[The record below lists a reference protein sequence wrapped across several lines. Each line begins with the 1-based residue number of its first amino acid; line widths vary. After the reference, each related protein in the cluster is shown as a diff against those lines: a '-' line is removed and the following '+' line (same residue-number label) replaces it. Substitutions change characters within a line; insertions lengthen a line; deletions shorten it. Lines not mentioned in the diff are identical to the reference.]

1 MKISYNWLKTLINID
16 LPAEEVSVLLTDAGL
31 EVEGLEYFESIKGG
45 LKGILVGHVLECSK
59 HPDADKLSLTR
70 VDIGAGEPLSIVC
83 GAPNVAAGQKVL
95 IATVGTTLYP
105 LSGEPLEIKKAKIR
119 GAASEGM
126 ICAEDEIG
134 LGASHAGILI
144 LPADTKVGL
153 EASNYFKV
161 ERDVVFEIGLTPNR
175 SDAAS
180 HFGVARD
187 LAAILNAKNN
197 VTTFEA
203 RLIGLNELPDATG
216 LNKVDIEIKNTDAC
230 KRYTGLVVSGVEVKE
245 SPDWLKNRLQA
256 IGLRPINNI
265 VDITNFVLHETGQ
278 PLHAFDLDQ
287 IKGNKVIIDTAKE
300 GIKFTTLDGVVRPLK
315 SNDLMIYNSSE
326 PMCIAGVFGGEK
338 SGVSAKT
345 SSVFIESA
353 YFDPSFVR
361 KTAKHHGLKT
371 DASFRFERGT
381 DPEMTM
387 NAAIRAV
394 NLIMEIGGGR
404 ISMGITDVYPEK
416 LEPVK
421 IAFSYN
427 YCNDLI
433 GKSIDKGI
441 VKNII
446 TSLGIIIE
454 NEGNDGLLLEVPKYK
469 TDVIRAADVVEEVMR
484 IYGYNNIETS
494 KQIIYTAFNEEKNFD
509 RIVEER
515 VGGFLTSNGFNETM
529 NLSLT
534 KESNH
539 QKTDDLVKVVNPLS
553 NDLNVL
559 RGDLLFGGLESLAYN
574 INRKQANLK
583 FYEIGKVY
591 HARLNDVQSG
601 AVNPAK
607 DFKYVEDKHLSLLVT
622 GNTFNENY
630 YGLNQNVDLNYLKSI
645 VENLL
650 KVLGITNF
658 TTSESSYNAFDY
670 GLSYELNKNA
680 IVEIG
685 SVNKAHLNKFDIKQN
700 VFYAQFNWSALVK
713 AYKKLKVTFVEL
725 PLYPSVRRDLAML
738 LDKTVKY
745 EQLKTLALNTERKL
759 LKEVNLFDVYE
770 GEKLGNKKSY
780 ALSFILQS
788 EDATLTDKQIEKVME
803 KLIES
808 YKSTF
813 GAELR

>member
-1 MKISYNWLKTLINID
+1 MKISYNWLKTLISVE
-16 LPAEEVSVLLTDAGL
+16 LPAEEVAVLLTDAGL
-31 EVEGLEYFESIKGG
+31 EVESIEHFESVKGG
-45 LKGILVGHVLECSK
+45 LKGVVVGHVLECTK
-59 HPDADKLSLTR
+59 HPDADKLSLTK
-70 VDIGAGEPLSIVC
+70 VDVGNGTPLSIVC

-95 IATVGTTLYP
+95 VATVGTTLYP
-105 LSGEPLEIKKAKIR
+105 TSGEPLEIKKAKIR

-134 LGASHAGILI
+134 IGTSHAGILI
-144 LPADTKVGL
+144 LPAETKIGL
-153 EASNYFKV
+153 PAADYFKI

-180 HFGVARD
+180 HYGVARD
-187 LAAILNAKNN
+187 LAAILNIKNN
-197 VTTFEA
+197 VNSNEA
-203 RLIGLNELPDATG
+203 RLVGLNQLPEATNI
-216 LNKVDIEIKNTDAC
+216 NKVEIDIKNKDAC
-230 KRYTGLVVSGVEVKE
+230 KRYTGLVITGVEVKE
-245 SPDWLKNRLQA
+245 SPDWLKNRLMC

-265 VDITNFVLHETGQ
+265 VDITNFVLHEMGQ
-278 PLHAFDLDQ
+278 PLHAFDLEQ
-287 IKGNKVIIDTAKE
+287 IKGNKVVIDTCKE
-300 GIKFTTLDGVVRPLK
+300 GTKFVTLDGVERALK
-315 SNDLMIYNSSE
+315 ANDLMICNTSE
-326 PMCIAGVFGGEK
+326 PMCIAGVFGGTK
-338 SGVSAKT
+338 SGVTKKT

-353 YFDPSFVR
+353 YFDPGYVR
-361 KTAKHHGLKT
+361 KTAKTHGLKT

-381 DPEMTM
+381 DPEMTV
-387 NAAIRAV
+387 NAAIRAA
-394 NLIMEIGGGR
+394 NLIMEIAGGNM
-404 ISMGITDVYPEK
+404 SMGIVDVYPER

-433 GKSIDKGI
+433 GKAIDKTI

-454 NEGNDGLLLEVPKYK
+454 TEGADGLLLHVPRYK
-469 TDVIRAADVVEEVMR
+469 TDVTRATDVVEEVLR
-484 IYGYNNIETS
+484 VYGYNNVEVS
-494 KQIIYTAFNEEKNFD
+494 KNITYTAFNEEKNFD

-539 QKTDDLVKVVNPLS
+539 SKTDDLVKVVNPLS
-553 NDLNVL
+553 SDLNVL
-559 RGDLLFGGLESLAYN
+559 RGELIFGGLESLAYN
-574 INRKQANLK
+574 INRKNSNLK
-583 FYEIGKVY
+583 FYEVGKVY
-591 HARLNDVQSG
+591 HIDNS
-601 AVNPAK
+601 K
-607 DFKYVEDKHLSLLVT
+607 EFKYIEDKQLSLLIT
-622 GNTFNENY
+622 GAAFGENH
-630 YGLNQNVDLNYLKSI
+630 YGLNQNVDLNYLKSV

-650 KVLGITNF
+650 EALGISNF
-658 TTSESSYNAFDY
+658 TSSESSYAAFEF
-670 GLSYELNKNA
+670 GISYQLDKNI
-680 IVEIG
+680 IVEFG
-685 SVNKAHLNKFDIKQN
+685 SVNKAHLNKFDIKQS

-738 LDKTVKY
+738 LDKSVKY
-745 EQLKTLALNTERKL
+745 EQLRTLALNTERKL

-788 EDATLTDKQIEKVME
+788 EEATLTDKQIEKVME

>member
-31 EVEGLEYFESIKGG
+31 EVEALEHFESIKGG
-45 LKGILVGHVLECSK
+45 LKGVVVGHVLECAK
-59 HPDADKLSLTR
+59 HPDADKLSVTK
-70 VDIGAGEPLSIVC
+70 VDVGAGEPLNIVC
-83 GAPNVAAGQKVL
+83 GAPNVAAGQKV
-95 IATVGTTLYP
+95 IVATVGAVLYP
-105 LSGEPLEIKKAKIR
+105 SSGESLEIKKAKIR
-119 GAASEGM
+119 GAVSEGM

-134 LGASHAGILI
+134 LGASHAGIMI

-153 EASNYFKV
+153 KASELFKL
-161 ERDVVFEIGLTPNR
+161 ESDVVFEIGLTPNR

-197 VTTFEA
+197 VSTYDA
-203 RLIGLNELPDATG
+203 RLIGLNELPEATN
-216 LNKVDIEIKNTDAC
+216 LNKVDIEINNLDAC
-230 KRYTGLVVSGVEVKE
+230 RRYTGLVISGVEVKE
-245 SPDWLKNRLQA
+245 SPDWLKNRLKA

-278 PLHAFDLDQ
+278 PLHAFDLEY
-287 IKGNKVIIDTAKE
+287 IKDNKVIIDTAKE
-300 GIKFTTLDGVVRPLK
+300 GTRFVTLDGIERNLK
-315 SNDLMIYNSSE
+315 ASDLMISNSSE
-326 PMCIAGVFGGEK
+326 PMCIAGVFGGAK
-338 SGVSAKT
+338 SGVTEKT
-345 SSVFIESA
+345 NSVFIESA
-353 YFDPSFVR
+353 YFEAGYVR
-361 KTAKHHGLKT
+361 RTAKHHGLKT

-381 DPEMTM
+381 DPEMTV
-387 NAAIRAV
+387 NAAIRAA
-394 NLIMEIGGGR
+394 NLIMEIAGGR
-404 ISMGITDVYPEK
+404 ISMGINDVYPDK

-446 TSLGIIIE
+446 TSLGMIIDH
-454 NEGNDGLLLEVPKYK
+454 EGNDGLLLEVPKFK
-469 TDVIRAADVVEEVMR
+469 TDVTRAADVVEEVMR

-494 KQIIYTAFNEEKNFD
+494 KQIVYSAFNEDKNFD

-515 VGGFLTSNGFNETM
+515 AGGFLTSNGFNETM

-534 KESNH
+534 KESH
-539 QKTDDLVKVVNPLS
+539 HAKTDDLVKVVNPLS
-553 NDLNVL
+553 NDLNVM

-574 INRKQANLK
+574 INRKQTHLK

-591 HARLNDVQSG
+591 HTDDL
-601 AVNPAK
+601 K
-607 DFKYVEDKHLSLLVT
+607 EFKYVEDKHLSLLVT
-622 GNTFNENY
+622 GTTFSENH
-630 YGLNQNVDLNYLKSI
+630 YGLNQNVDLNYLKSV

-650 KVLGITNF
+650 KALGVNNF
-658 TTSESSYNAFDY
+658 ASSESSYHAFDY
-670 GLSYELNKNA
+670 GLSYQLNKNT

-685 SVNKAHLNKFDIKQN
+685 SVNKAHLNMFDIKQP

-745 EQLKTLALNTERKL
+745 EQLKALALNTERKL

-788 EDATLTDKQIEKVME
+788 EEATLTDKQIEKVMD

>member
-1 MKISYNWLKTLINID
+1 MKISYNWLKTLIKIE
-16 LPAEEVSVLLTDAGL
+16 LPAEEVAVLLTDAGL
-31 EVEGLEYFESIKGG
+31 EVESIEHFESVKGG
-45 LKGILVGHVLECSK
+45 LKGVVVGHVLECTK
-59 HPDADKLSLTR
+59 HPDADKLSLTK
-70 VDIGAGEPLSIVC
+70 VDVGTETPLSIVC
-83 GAPNVAAGQKVL
+83 GAPNVTAGQKVL
-95 IATVGTTLYP
+95 VATVGTTLYP
-105 LSGEPLEIKKAKIR
+105 SSGDPLEIKKAKIR

-134 LGASHAGILI
+134 VGTSHAGILI
-144 LPADTKVGL
+144 LPADTKVGMQ
-153 EASNYFKV
+153 AADYFKI

-180 HFGVARD
+180 HYGVARD
-187 LAAILNAKNN
+187 LAAILNIKYN
-197 VTTFEA
+197 VNTNEA
-203 RLIGLNELPDATG
+203 RLIGLNELPDATN
-216 LNKVDIEIKNTDAC
+216 LNKVDIEIKNKDAC

-245 SPDWLKNRLQA
+245 SPDWLKNRLLC

-265 VDITNFVLHETGQ
+265 VDITNFVLHELGQ

-287 IKGNKVIIDTAKE
+287 VKGNKVIVDTCKE
-300 GIKFTTLDGVVRPLK
+300 GTKFLTLDGVERTLK
-315 SNDLMIYNSSE
+315 ANDLMICNSSD
-326 PMCIAGVFGGEK
+326 PMCIAGVFGGAK
-338 SGVSAKT
+338 SGVTNKT
-345 SSVFIESA
+345 TSVFIESA
-353 YFDPSFVR
+353 YFDPGFVR
-361 KTAKHHGLKT
+361 RTAKTHGLKT

-381 DPEMTM
+381 DPEMTL
-387 NAAIRAV
+387 NAAIRAA
-394 NLIMEIGGGR
+394 NLIMEIAGGR
-404 ISMGITDVYPEK
+404 ISMGISDVYPEK

-433 GKSIDKGI
+433 GKAIDKAV

-446 TSLGIIIE
+446 TSLGIQIE
-454 NEGNDGLLLEVPKYK
+454 TEGADGLLLQVPRYK
-469 TDVIRAADVVEEVMR
+469 TDVTRAADVVEEVLR
-484 IYGYNNIETS
+484 VYGYNNVEVS
-494 KQIIYTAFNEEKNFD
+494 KNITYTAFNEEKNFD

-539 QKTDDLVKVVNPLS
+539 EKTDDLVKVVNPLS

-559 RGDLLFGGLESLAYN
+559 RGELIFGGLESLAYN
-574 INRKQANLK
+574 INRKSPNLK

-591 HARLNDVQSG
+591 R
-601 AVNPAK
+601 VNNTK
-607 DFKYVEDKHLSLLVT
+607 EFKYEEDKQLSLLVT
-622 GNTFNENY
+622 GAAFGENQ
-630 YGLNQNVDLNYLKSI
+630 YGLNHNVDLNYLKSVI
-645 VENLL
+645 ENLL
-650 KVLGITNF
+650 KALGVNNF
-658 TTSESSYNAFDY
+658 TSSESTYHAFEYGISYQ
-670 GLSYELNKNA
+670 LNKNT
-680 IVEIG
+680 IVEFG
-685 SVNKAHLNKFDIKQN
+685 SVNKAHLNKFDIKQS

-745 EQLKTLALNTERKL
+745 EQLKSLALNTERKL

-788 EDATLTDKQIEKVME
+788 EEATLTDKQIEKVME

>member
-1 MKISYNWLKTLINID
+1 MKISYNWLKTLIKIE
-16 LPAEEVSVLLTDAGL
+16 LPAEEVAVLLTDAGL
-31 EVEGLEYFESIKGG
+31 EVESIEHFESVKGG
-45 LKGILVGHVLECSK
+45 LKGVVVGHVLECTK
-59 HPDADKLSLTR
+59 HPDADKLSLTK
-70 VDIGAGEPLSIVC
+70 VDIGTGTPLSIVC

-95 IATVGTTLYP
+95 VATVGSTLYP
-105 LSGEPLEIKKAKIR
+105 VGGEPLEIKKAKIR

-134 LGASHAGILI
+134 VGTSHAGIMI
-144 LPADTKVGL
+144 LPGDTKIGL
-153 EASNYFKV
+153 EAADYFKI

-180 HFGVARD
+180 HYGVARD
-187 LAAILNAKNN
+187 LAAILNIKNN
-197 VTTFEA
+197 VNTNEA
-203 RLIGLNELPDATG
+203 RLIGLNELPDATN
-216 LNKVDIEIKNTDAC
+216 LNKVDIEIKNKDAC

-245 SPDWLKNRLQA
+245 SPDWLKNRLMC

-265 VDITNFVLHETGQ
+265 VDITNFVLHEMGQ
-278 PLHAFDLDQ
+278 PLHAFDLEQ
-287 IKGNKVIIDTAKE
+287 IMGNKVIIDTCKE
-300 GIKFTTLDGVVRPLK
+300 GTKFVTLDGVERTLK
-315 SNDLMIYNSSE
+315 LNDLMICNTLE
-326 PMCIAGVFGGEK
+326 PMCIAGVFGGTK
-338 SGVSAKT
+338 SGVT
-345 SSVFIESA
+345 DRTTSVFVESA
-353 YFDPSFVR
+353 YFDPGYVR
-361 KTAKHHGLKT
+361 RTAKAHGLKT

-381 DPEMTM
+381 DPEMTV
-387 NAAIRAV
+387 NAAIRAA
-394 NLIMEIGGGR
+394 NLIMEIAGGR
-404 ISMGITDVYPEK
+404 ISMGILDVYPEK

-433 GKSIDKGI
+433 GKAIDKAV

-446 TSLGIIIE
+446 TSLGIQIE
-454 NEGNDGLLLEVPKYK
+454 TEGADGLLLQVPRYK
-469 TDVIRAADVVEEVMR
+469 TDVTRAADVVEEVLR
-484 IYGYNNIETS
+484 VYGYNNVEVS
-494 KQIIYTAFNEEKNFD
+494 KNITYTAFNEEKNFD

-559 RGDLLFGGLESLAYN
+559 RGELIFGGLESLAYN
-574 INRKQANLK
+574 INRKSPNLK

-591 HARLNDVQSG
+591 HLDNT
-601 AVNPAK
+601 K
-607 DFKYVEDKHLSLLVT
+607 EFKYVEDKQLSILVT
-622 GNTFNENY
+622 GSAFGENQ

-650 KVLGITNF
+650 KALGINNF
-658 TTSESSYNAFDY
+658 TSSESTYHGFEY
-670 GLSYELNKNA
+670 GIAYQLNKNT
-680 IVEIG
+680 IVEFG
-685 SVNKAHLNKFDIKQN
+685 SMNKKQLNAFDIKQP

-745 EQLKTLALNTERKL
+745 DQLRTLALNTERKL

-788 EDATLTDKQIEKVME
+788 EEATLTDKQIEKVME

-808 YKSTF
+808 YKTTF

>member
-1 MKISYNWLKTLINID
+1 MKISYNWLKTLID
-16 LPAEEVSVLLTDAGL
+16 VELPPEEVAVLLTDCGL
-31 EVEGLEYFESIKGG
+31 EVESVEHFESVKGG
-45 LKGILVGHVLECSK
+45 LKGVVVGHVLECAK
-59 HPDADKLSLTR
+59 HPDADKLSLTK
-70 VDIGAGEPLSIVC
+70 VDVGTGSPLSIVC

-95 IATVGTTLYP
+95 VATVGTTLYP
-105 LSGEPLEIKKAKIR
+105 NSGDPLEIKKAKIR

-134 LGASHAGILI
+134 IGTSHAGILI
-144 LPADTKVGL
+144 LPADTRIGL
-153 EASNYFKV
+153 PAADYFKI

-187 LAAILNAKNN
+187 LAAVLNIKNN
-197 VTTFEA
+197 VSTNQA
-203 RLIGLNELPDATG
+203 RLIGLNELPDATN
-216 LNKVDIEIKNTDAC
+216 LNKVEIEIKNKEAC
-230 KRYTGLVVSGVEVKE
+230 KRYTGLVVSGIEVKE
-245 SPDWLKNRLQA
+245 SPDWLKNRLTC

-278 PLHAFDLDQ
+278 PLHAFDLEQ
-287 IKGNKVIIDTAKE
+287 IKGNKVIIDTCKE
-300 GIKFTTLDGVVRPLK
+300 GTKFVTLDGIERTLK
-315 SNDLMIYNSSE
+315 ENDLMICNASE
-326 PMCIAGVFGGEK
+326 PMCIAGVFGGAK
-338 SGVSAKT
+338 SGVTDKT
-345 SSVFIESA
+345 TSVFIESA
-353 YFDPSFVR
+353 YFDPGYVR
-361 KTAKHHGLKT
+361 RTAKAHGLKT

-381 DPEMTM
+381 DPEMTI
-387 NAAIRAV
+387 NAAIRAA
-394 NLIMEIGGGR
+394 NLIMELAGGR

-433 GKSIDKGI
+433 GKSIDKTI
-441 VKNII
+441 VKNVI
-446 TSLGIIIE
+446 TSLGILIE
-454 NEGNDGLLLEVPKYK
+454 TEGADGLLLQVPRYK
-469 TDVIRAADVVEEVMR
+469 TDVTRAADVVEEVLR
-484 IYGYNNIETS
+484 VYGYNNVEVS
-494 KQIIYTAFNEEKNFD
+494 KSITYTAFNEEKNFD

-515 VGGFLTSNGFNETM
+515 VGGYLTNNGFSETM

-539 QKTDDLVKVVNPLS
+539 SKTDDLVKVVNPLS

-559 RGDLLFGGLESLAYN
+559 RGELIFGGLEALAYN
-574 INRKQANLK
+574 INRRNPNLK
-583 FYEIGKVY
+583 FYELGKVY
-591 HARLNDVQSG
+591 HLDNT
-601 AVNPAK
+601 K
-607 DFKYVEDKHLSLLVT
+607 EFKYVEDKQLALLIT
-622 GNTFNENY
+622 GAAFSENQ
-630 YGLNQNVDLNYLKSI
+630 YGLNQNVDLNFLKAV

-650 KVLGITNF
+650 KALGITNF
-658 TTSESSYNAFDY
+658 TSSESSYHAFEY
-670 GLSYELNKNA
+670 GLNYQLNKNT
-680 IVEIG
+680 IVEFG
-685 SVNKAHLNKFDIKQN
+685 AVNKAYLSKFDIKQP
-700 VFYAQFNWSALVK
+700 VFYAQFNWNALVK

-738 LDKTVKY
+738 LDKSVKY
-745 EQLKTLALNTERKL
+745 EQLKALALNTERKL

-770 GEKLGNKKSY
+770 GEKLGGKKSY

-788 EDATLTDKQIEKVME
+788 EEATLTDKQIEKVME

>member
-1 MKISYNWLKTLINID
+1 MKISYNWLKTLINIE
-16 LPAEEVSVLLTDAGL
+16 LQPEVVSELLTDAGL
-31 EVEGLEYFESIKGG
+31 EVESVDYFESIKGG
-45 LKGILVGHVLECSK
+45 LKGIVVGHVLECSK
-59 HPDADKLSLTR
+59 HPDADKLSLTK
-70 VDIGAGEPLSIVC
+70 VDIGTGTPLSIVC

-95 IATVGTTLYP
+95 VATVGATLYP
-105 LSGEPLEIKKAKIR
+105 SGGEPLEIKKAKIR

-134 LGASHAGILI
+134 IGTSHAGIMI
-144 LPADTKVGL
+144 LPADTKIGL
-153 EASNYFKV
+153 EAADYFKI
-161 ERDVVFEIGLTPNR
+161 ECDVVFEIGLTPNR

-187 LAAILNAKNN
+187 LAAILNVKDN
-197 VTTFEA
+197 VSTHEA
-203 RLIGLNELPDATG
+203 RLIGLNELPDATN
-216 LNKVDIEIKNTDAC
+216 LNKVEIEIKNKDAC
-230 KRYTGLVVSGVEVKE
+230 KRYTGLVVSGIEVKE
-245 SPDWLKNRLQA
+245 SPDWLKNRLAA
-256 IGLRPINNI
+256 IGLRSINNI

-278 PLHAFDLDQ
+278 PLHAFDLEQ
-287 IKGNKVIIDTAKE
+287 IKGNKVIIDTCKE
-300 GIKFTTLDGVVRPLK
+300 GTKFVTLDGIERTLK
-315 SNDLMIYNSSE
+315 GKDLMICNSSE
-326 PMCIAGVFGGEK
+326 PMCIAGVFGGSK
-338 SGVSAKT
+338 SGVTEKT
-345 SSVFIESA
+345 TSVFIESA
-353 YFDPSFVR
+353 YFDAGYVR
-361 KTAKHHGLKT
+361 RTAKTHGLKT

-381 DPEMTM
+381 DPEMTV
-387 NAAIRAV
+387 NAAVRAA
-394 NLIMEIGGGR
+394 NLIMEIAGGR
-404 ISMGITDVYPEK
+404 LSMGLTDVYPEK

-433 GKSIDKGI
+433 GKTIDKSI

-446 TSLGIIIE
+446 TSLGIKIE
-454 NEGNDGLLLEVPKYK
+454 TEGADGLLLQVPRYK
-469 TDVIRAADVVEEVMR
+469 TDVTRAADVVEEVLR
-484 IYGYNNIETS
+484 VYGYNNVEVS
-494 KQIIYTAFNEEKNFD
+494 KSITYTAFNEEKNFD

-515 VGGFLTSNGFNETM
+515 VGGLLTSNGFNETM

-534 KESNH
+534 KESH
-539 QKTDDLVKVVNPLS
+539 HAKTDDLVKVVNPLS
-553 NDLNVL
+553 SDLNVL

-574 INRKQANLK
+574 INRKNPNLK

-591 HARLNDVQSG
+591 HLDNS
-601 AVNPAK
+601 K

-622 GNTFNENY
+622 GAAFSENH
-630 YGLNQNVDLNYLKSI
+630 YGLDQNVDLNYLKAM

-650 KVLGITNF
+650 KALGITNF
-658 TTSESSYNAFDY
+658 TSAESSYHAFEY
-670 GLSYELNKNA
+670 GLTYQLNKNT
-680 IVEIG
+680 IVEFG
-685 SVNKAHLNKFDIKQN
+685 SVNKTHLNKFDIRQN

-713 AYKKLKVTFVEL
+713 AYKKLKVSFVEL

-738 LDKTVKY
+738 LDKSVKY
-745 EQLKTLALNTERKL
+745 EQLRALAMNTERKL

-788 EDATLTDKQIEKVME
+788 EEATLTDKQIEKVME

>member
-1 MKISYNWLKTLINID
+1 MKISYNWLKTLIHID

-31 EVEGLEYFESIKGG
+31 EVEAIEHFESIKGG
-45 LKGILVGHVLECSK
+45 LKGVVVGHILECTK
-59 HPDADKLSLTR
+59 HPDADKLSLTK
-70 VDIGAGEPLSIVC
+70 VDIGTGEPLSIVC
-83 GAPNVAAGQKVL
+83 GAPNVTAGQKVL
-95 IATVGTTLYP
+95 VATVGTTLYP
-105 LSGEPLEIKKAKIR
+105 SNGDPLEIKKAKIR
-119 GAASEGM
+119 GAESAGM

-134 LGASHAGILI
+134 VGASHAGIMI
-144 LPADTKVGL
+144 LPADTKIGL
-153 EASNYFKV
+153 EAANYFKI
-161 ERDVVFEIGLTPNR
+161 ESDVVFEIGLTPNR

-187 LAAILNAKNN
+187 LAAILNTKDN
-197 VTTFEA
+197 VATFEA
-203 RLIGLNELPDATG
+203 RLIGLNELPDATNI
-216 LNKVDIEIKNTDAC
+216 NKVDIEIKNKDAC

-278 PLHAFDLDQ
+278 PLHAFDLEQ
-287 IKGNKVIIDTAKE
+287 IKGNKVVIDTTKE
-300 GIKFTTLDGVVRPLK
+300 GTKFVTLDGVERTLK
-315 SNDLMIYNSSE
+315 GNDLMICNASE
-326 PMCIAGVFGGEK
+326 PMCIAGVFGGAK
-338 SGVSAKT
+338 SGVSEKT
-345 SSVFIESA
+345 TSVFIESA
-353 YFDPSFVR
+353 YFDASYVR
-361 KTAKHHGLKT
+361 RTSKHQGLKT

-381 DPEMTM
+381 DPEMTV
-387 NAAIRAV
+387 NAAIRAA
-394 NLIMEIGGGR
+394 NLIMEIAGGR
-404 ISMGITDVYPEK
+404 ISMGVNDVYPEK

-433 GKSIDKGI
+433 GRSIDKGI

-469 TDVIRAADVVEEVMR
+469 TDVTRAADVVEEVMR
-484 IYGYNNIETS
+484 IYGYNNVDAS
-494 KQIIYTAFNEEKNFD
+494 KQISYTAFNEEKNFD
-509 RIVEER
+509 RVVEER
-515 VGGFLTSNGFNETM
+515 VGGFLTSNGFNEIM
-529 NLSLT
+529 NLSFT
-534 KESNH
+534 KELNH
-539 QKTDDLVKVVNPLS
+539 ALTDDLVKVVNPLS
-553 NDLNVL
+553 SDLNVL

-591 HARLNDVQSG
+591 HVDNT
-601 AVNPAK
+601 K
-607 DFKYVEDKHLSLLVT
+607 EFKYVEEKHLSLLST
-622 GNTFNENY
+622 GTTFNENH

-650 KVLGITNF
+650 KALGILNF
-658 TTSESSYNAFDY
+658 TSSESSYHAFDY
-670 GLSYELNKNA
+670 GLSYQFNKNT

-685 SVNKAHLNKFDIKQN
+685 SINKAHLSKFDIKQS
-700 VFYAQFNWSALVK
+700 VFYAQFNWSTLVK

-745 EQLKTLALNTERKL
+745 EQLKALALNTERKL